1 MCKICTSLTT
11 FEFPHPSPSPHNVWN
26 SFLWSNV
33 PVGVCQ
39 FFQLNSTKMPLFELT
54 SLEYCFCRQ
63 VIHVIIRV
71 HLTNNLIRPY
81 CVTFETTELKLSM
94 KKETYKNQGTATC
107 YNGTKQT
114 FIILYFHLLWKE
126 CFPIMQVSA
135 GLQLS
140 PAHIWENMIYIL
152 SK

>member
-1 MCKICTSLTT
+1 MTSLTT

-33 PVGVCQ
+33 PVGVHQ
-39 FFQLNSTKMPLFELT
+39 FFQLNSTKMPLFVLT
-54 SLEYCFCRQ
+54 SLEFCFCRQ

-94 KKETYKNQGTATC
+94 KKETY
-107 YNGTKQT
+107 TK
-114 FIILYFHLLWKE
+114 IK
-126 CFPIMQVSA
+126 
-135 GLQLS
+135 GLQHVTMVQNKPS
-140 PAHIWENMIYIL
+140 SCYIFTIFEKSAFQSCKSL
-152 SK
+152 QDYNFHQHTFEKI